1 MLQLRTRFPLLSC
14 AAALAAWGA
23 LACSGADLTA
33 GGGAGGGG
41 GGGGGGGPTPSIS
54 HVVVVV
60 EENTDYASVIGN
72 SSMPYLNG
80 LANQYALAT
89 QYYAN
94 THPSIGNYFMMTTGK
109 IETNDDTFGGTVS
122 DDNIVRRL
130 IAGGKTWK
138 SYAEGLP
145 SPGFTGGSS
154 GRYARKHNPLSFFSD
169 VTASAAQQQNLVPFS
184 QFAGDLSGGQL
195 PSYAFVVPDLCND
208 AHDCSLA
215 TADAWL
221 KTNIDP
227 LVQSAS
233 FQQDGLL
240 IIVFDEAG
248 GDNAH
253 GGGRVP
259 CVLVG
264 PKVKRGFQ
272 STTQYEHQSLL
283 RLTAEA
289 LGVTPPGAA
298 AAAPAMGEFFTP

>member
-1 MLQLRTRFPLLSC
+1 MLQLRTRFALLPY
-14 AAALAAWGA
+14 AATLAAWA
-23 LACSGADLTA
+23 VLACSGSPDLT
-33 GGGAGGGG
+33 GGGG
-41 GGGGGGGPTPSIS
+41 GGGGAGAVPSIS

-60 EENTDYASVIGN
+60 EENTDYAKVIGS

-94 THPSIGNYFMMTTGK
+94 THPSIGNYFMMTAGE
-109 IETNDDTFGGTVS
+109 IVTNDDGFGGTVS

-130 IAGGKTWK
+130 VAGGKTWK

-145 SPGFTGGSS
+145 SPGFLGSSS

-169 VTASAAQQQNLVPFS
+169 VTASAAQLQNLVPFS
-184 QFAGDLSGGQL
+184 QFATDLGGGKL
-195 PSYAFVVPDLCND
+195 PNYAFVVPDLCND

-248 GDNAH
+248 GDNAN
-253 GGGRVP
+253 GGGRIA

-272 STTQYEHQSLL
+272 STTQYQHQSLL

-289 LGVTPPGAA
+289 LSVTPPGAA
-298 AAAPAMGEFFTP
+298 AGAPGMGEFFSP